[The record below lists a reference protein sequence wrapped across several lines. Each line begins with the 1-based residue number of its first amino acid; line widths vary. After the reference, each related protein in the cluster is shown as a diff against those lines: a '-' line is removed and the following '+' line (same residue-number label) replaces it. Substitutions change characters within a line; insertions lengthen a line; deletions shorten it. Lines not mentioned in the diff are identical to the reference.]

1 MDIVYQYIE
10 RIASTIVF
18 ILACYVLAGF
28 TKNCFTLLRESRL
41 QLQQPAVNEQLYEI
55 EEDIVSSSELKAA
68 LFYELEFDVQIDDIL
83 ISKQEHTV
91 QMIESYQNKS
101 IRYKRSYAYDSRG
114 NITRVIYISL
124 ESV

>member
-10 RIASTIVF
+10 RIVGTIVF
-18 ILACYVLAGF
+18 ILACYVLVGF
-28 TKNCFTLLRESRL
+28 TKNYFTLLRESRI
-41 QLQQPAVNEQLYEI
+41 QLQQPAINEQLYEI
-55 EEDIVSSSELKAA
+55 EEDIVSSSELKAT

-83 ISKQEHTV
+83 ISRQEHTV
-91 QMIESYQNKS
+91 QMIESYQIRS
-101 IRYKRSYAYDSRG
+101 IRYKRSYAYDIWG